1 MSIVRVGRWMS
12 RAEYDA
18 MVTTGR
24 TQPRLTTGQDAV
36 HVTRPSDPGAY
47 RAAPAKSVYAE
58 FDVDDAQMT
67 NGGTAGWAILYGPNS
82 PLGTLAARKG
92 TPLTAMPAVTN
103 LVIIAVK
110 GATL

>member
-1 MSIVRVGRWMS
+1 MSQ
-12 RAEYDA
+12 AEYDA
-18 MVTTGR
+18 MLTTGR
-24 TQPRLTTGQDAV
+24 AQPRLTTGQDTV
-36 HVTRPSDPGAY
+36 HVTRPSNHEAY
-47 RAAPAKSVYAE
+47 KAAPAKSVYAE

-82 PLGTLAARKG
+82 QFGRLAAQRG
-92 TPLTAMPAVTN
+92 TPLTSMPAVTN